1 MQALFDRIAPV
12 YDSLNTWLS
21 FGQHR
26 VWKQMTVDWAR
37 PFLGASCLD
46 ICCGSGD
53 LAYLLARR
61 AGYSGQVTGLDFAQ
75 QQLAIARQRND
86 DYGRSA
92 LAPID
97 WVVGDALDLPYAD
110 NCFDAITMGYGLRNV
125 ASIPQSLEEIHRVLR
140 PGARAAVL
148 DFHRPETPGM
158 QNFQQ
163 AYLDAWVVPVAR
175 QFGLESEYAYISDSL
190 RRFPTGDRQVEL
202 AQKAGFAAAVHY
214 TMVGGMMGT
223 LVVTKA

>member
-1 MQALFDRIAPV
+1 
-12 YDSLNTWLS
+12 
-21 FGQHR
+21 
-26 VWKQMTVDWAR
+26 MTVDWAT

-61 AGYSGQVTGLDFAQ
+61 AVGGHVVGLDFAQ
-75 QQLAIARQRND
+75 QQLAIAQQRQTR
-86 DYGRSA
+86 YGSSV

-97 WVVGDALDLPYAD
+97 WVIGDALDLPYGD
-110 NCFDAITMGYGLRNV
+110 NSFDAITMGYGLRNV
-125 ASIPQSLEEIHRVLR
+125 ANIPQSLQEIYRVLK
-140 PGARAAVL
+140 PGAKAAVL
-148 DFHRPETPGM
+148 DFHRPESPWM
-158 QNFQQ
+158 QQFQQ

-190 RRFPTGDRQVEL
+190 RRFPTGDRQIEL
-202 AQKAGFAAAVHY
+202 AQKAGFTAAVHY